1 MNYVIEK
8 YIELHAWHTGNALQ
22 VFVIICCHYPHTDLR
37 WPEIQIVNTKGLS
50 SNMEEV
56 IDLSGRPQRKGWE
69 EGDKRNYLLW
79 IFKRHSFIS
88 QKIFFYT
95 IRFAYDKDN
104 TCSF

>member
-56 IDLSGRPQRKGWE
+56 IDLSGRPRRSKNKKVETWVKIRKL
-69 EGDKRNYLLW
+69 KRTPT
-79 IFKRHSFIS
+79 S
-88 QKIFFYT
+88 QHHQSSSQAWGT
-95 IRFAYDKDN
+95 V
-104 TCSF
+104 